1 MSIVLALSFFCL
13 MVFILT
19 NSDKN
24 IIKADEQYIVR
35 DQINLHFINGS
46 PYSYNNKDIIDT
58 FIVKNG
64 ENNINDFFN
73 FLQKNYS
80 GYNEKFAGKSNEYI
94 LLNSV
99 PYYYIRDML
108 NNKVNVKTPA
118 SNLAISADAIE
129 KGFYNDLLK
138 QNKINE
144 RLRKNELWNLGLID

>member
-35 DQINLHFINGS
+35 DQINLHFINGN

-64 ENNINDFFN
+64 ENNINDFFT

-80 GYNEKFAGKSNEYI
+80 GYNDKFAGKSNEYI

-108 NNKVNVKTPA
+108 NNKVNVKTP
-118 SNLAISADAIE
+118 SSSLAISAYSIE
-129 KGFYNDLLK
+129 KCFYNDLLK
-138 QNKINE
+138 QNKMKDFVKMNYEI
-144 RLRKNELWNLGLID
+144 LV